1 MARNVKTKY
10 DILILKVQKVLTHQ
24 GLFHFMMAGCSVC
37 CEGGLTPVAY
47 YHNLTDLSLTP
58 RLSLFTS
65 YQTPCKEI
73 TLIFLFHFI
82 LSKYI
87 VLPHVKA
94 LSPLTSQ
101 THHTLPQGTSPST
114 SQFKGS
120 ENLVLQQIISSIIN
134 NCLPQPTDYYL
145 VLPSLHLTN
154 LLRYHIHRPSTLP

>member
-1 MARNVKTKY
+1 M
-10 DILILKVQKVLTHQ
+10 LKVQKVLTHQ

-37 CEGGLTPVAY
+37 YEGGLTPVAY

-58 RLSLFTS
+58 CLSLFTS

-87 VLPHVKA
+87 VLPHVIVVSSDVINSSYPTTRNQPEHK
-94 LSPLTSQ
+94 SVKRT
-101 THHTLPQGTSPST
+101 
-114 SQFKGS
+114 

-134 NCLPQPTDYYL
+134 NCLPQPIDYYL
-145 VLPSLHLTN
+145 VLPSLHITN
-154 LLRYHIHRPSTLP
+154 LQRYHIHRPSTLP